1 MVCRNA
7 RSIRRNEEA
16 NLAVRFLLEL
26 CLLAA
31 LAYAGLQVNIV
42 LAILAPLVAAVVWGL
57 FVSPKARFPLSR
69 PLWVGVQI
77 VLFGAA
83 VAGLVASGQGVL
95 GSIFGVAVAVNL
107 ALVLLWSETG
117 TVATHM

>member
-1 MVCRNA
+1 MK
-7 RSIRRNEEA
+7 EA

-42 LAILAPLVAAVVWGL
+42 LAIFAPLVAAVVWGL

-69 PLWVGVQI
+69 PLWVGVQ
-77 VLFGAA
+77 VGLFGAA

>member
-1 MVCRNA
+1 MK
-7 RSIRRNEEA
+7 EA
-16 NLAVRFLLEL
+16 NLVVRFLLEL

-42 LAILAPLVAAVVWGL
+42 LAVLVPLVAAVVWGL

-69 PLWVGVQI
+69 PLWVGVQV

-83 VAGLVASGQGVL
+83 VVGLVASGHGVL
-95 GSIFGVAVAVNL
+95 GLIFGVAVAVNL
-107 ALVLLWSETG
+107 ALVVIWSRTG
-117 TVATHM
+117 TVATRT

>member
-1 MVCRNA
+1 MK
-7 RSIRRNEEA
+7 EA
-16 NLAVRFLLEL
+16 NLVVRFLLEL

-42 LAILAPLVAAVVWGL
+42 LAVLAPLVAAVVWGL

-69 PLWVGVQI
+69 PLWVGVQV

-83 VAGLVASGQGVL
+83 VVGLVASGHGVL

-107 ALVLLWSETG
+107 ALVLIWSETG
-117 TVATHM
+117 TVTTGA

>member
-1 MVCRNA
+1 MK
-7 RSIRRNEEA
+7 EA

-42 LAILAPLVAAVVWGL
+42 LAVFAPLGAAAVWGL
-57 FVSPKARFPLSR
+57 FVAPKARFPLSR
-69 PLWVGVQI
+69 PLWVGVQV

-95 GSIFGVAVAVNL
+95 GSIFGIAVAVNL
-107 ALVLLWSETG
+107 ALVLIWSETG
-117 TVATHM
+117 TVATRT

>member
-1 MVCRNA
+1 MK
-7 RSIRRNEEA
+7 EA

-42 LAILAPLVAAVVWGL
+42 LAVLAPFVAAVVWGL

-69 PLWVGVQI
+69 PLWVGVQV

-83 VAGLVASGQGVL
+83 VTGLVASGQGVL
-95 GSIFGVAVAVNL
+95 GAIFGVAVTVNL
-107 ALVLLWSETG
+107 ALVLIWSETG
-117 TVATHM
+117 TVATRM

>member
-1 MVCRNA
+1 MK
-7 RSIRRNEEA
+7 EA

-69 PLWVGVQI
+69 PLWVGVQV

-117 TVATHM
+117 TVATYM

>member
-1 MVCRNA
+1 MK
-7 RSIRRNEEA
+7 EA

-42 LAILAPLVAAVVWGL
+42 LALFAPLGAAAVWGL
-57 FVSPKARFPLSR
+57 FVAPKARFPLSR
-69 PLWVGVQI
+69 PLWVGVQV

-83 VAGLVASGQGVL
+83 VAGLVASGQRVL
-95 GSIFGVAVAVNL
+95 GLIFGIAVAVNL
-107 ALVLLWSETG
+107 ALVLIWSETG
-117 TVATHM
+117 TLATRT